1 MRVKVERDNLAII
14 GQFDLRR
21 KLLNRVE
28 PNIQVKVE
36 LVDKFIR
43 YAFMVLEELDIK
55 FDLNLLAHLE

>member
-1 MRVKVERDNLAII
+1 MAII